1 MLSQYKLRL
10 VTKVAQL
17 YYEKNYVQKRIAD
30 ELHLSQATI
39 SRLLK
44 LAKEEK
50 IVKTV
55 VTIPSGVYSELESE
69 LEKKYGLKEVIIA
82 EASSNSQ
89 DEILR
94 SIGSAAAYYLE
105 TTLSKGDTIGISSWS
120 STLLSMVDAMQ
131 PLKNLNETKVVQ
143 ILGGIGNPAAETHA
157 SHLIKRLASLVNGE
171 AIFLPAP
178 AVIPPGSKPENY
190 INDEFVKRALNM
202 FNKVN
207 VVLAGIG
214 TLEPS
219 QLLANSGNI
228 FAEDE
233 LIELKERGAIG
244 DICLH
249 FFDENGDP
257 IETSLNKRVMS
268 MSLQN
273 IKKVERT
280 IGVAG
285 GKRKV
290 KAIKAAMRGNLINV
304 LITDKFTANK
314 LRVKS
319 QI

>member
-1 MLSQYKLRL
+1 MLSLYKLRL

-17 YYEKNYVQKRIAD
+17 YYEKGYVQKRIAD

-44 LAKEEK
+44 LAEKEK
-50 IVKTV
+50 VVKTIV
-55 VTIPSGVYSELESE
+55 SVPQGVYSNLEAELEE
-69 LEKKYGLKEVIIA
+69 KYGVKEVIIA
-82 EASSNSQ
+82 EAGSDSQ
-89 DEILR
+89 EEILR

-105 TTLSKGDTIGISSWS
+105 TTLSKRDVIGISSWS

-131 PLKNLNETKVVQ
+131 QLKNLKGTKVVQ

-178 AVIPPGSKPENY
+178 AVIPPGSTPENY

-202 FNKVN
+202 FDEVSI
-207 VVLAGIG
+207 VLAGIG

-228 FAEDE
+228 FAENE

-249 FFDENGDP
+249 FFDENGEP

-268 MSLQN
+268 MSLQQ
-273 IKKVERT
+273 IKQVERT

-290 KAIKAAMRGNLINV
+290 KAIKAAMVGELINV
-304 LITDKFTANK
+304 LITDHFTAKN
-314 LRVKS
+314 L
-319 QI
+319 

>member
-1 MLSQYKLRL
+1 MLSQHKLRL

-17 YYEKNYVQKRIAD
+17 YYEKGYVQKRIAD

-44 LAKEEK
+44 LAQEEK
-50 IVKTV
+50 IVKTIV
-55 VTIPSGVYSELESE
+55 SVPSGVYSGLEAELEN
-69 LEKKYGLKEVIIA
+69 KYGLKEIIIA
-82 EASSNSQ
+82 EASSDSQ
-89 DEILR
+89 EEILR

-105 TTLSKGDTIGISSWS
+105 TTLSKGETIGISSWS
-120 STLLSMVDAMQ
+120 ATLLSMVDAMQ
-131 PLKNLNETKVVQ
+131 QLKNLKDTKVVQ

-190 INDEFVKRALNM
+190 ISDEFVKRALNM
-202 FNKVN
+202 FNEVN

-249 FFDENGDP
+249 FFDGDGKP

-268 MSLQN
+268 MSLNQ

-290 KAIKAAMRGNLINV
+290 KAIKAALKGQYINV
-304 LITDKFTANK
+304 LITDRFTAEK
-314 LRVKS
+314 L
-319 QI
+319 

>member
-1 MLSQYKLRL
+1 MLSHNKLRL
-10 VTKVAQL
+10 VTKVAQF
-17 YYEKNYVQKRIAD
+17 YYEKGYVQKRIAD

-44 LAKEEK
+44 LAGKEK
-50 IVKTV
+50 VVKTIV
-55 VTIPSGVYSELESE
+55 SVPSGVYSNLEAELED
-69 LEKKYGLKEVIIA
+69 KYGVKEVIIA

-89 DEILR
+89 EEILR
-94 SIGSAAAYYLE
+94 GIGSAAAYYLE
-105 TTLSKGDTIGISSWS
+105 TTLSKGDAVGISSWS

-131 PLKNLNETKVVQ
+131 QLKNLKDTKVVQ

-178 AVIPPGSKPENY
+178 AVIPTGSTPDNY
-190 INDEFVKRALNM
+190 VSDEFVKRALTM
-202 FNKVN
+202 FDEVN

-249 FFDENGDP
+249 FFDENGEP

-268 MSLQN
+268 MSLKQ

-290 KAIKAAMRGNLINV
+290 KAIQAAMIGGFINV
-304 LITDKFTANK
+304 LITDQFTAK
-314 LRVKS
+314 QL
-319 QI
+319 

>member
-1 MLSQYKLRL
+1 MLSHYKLRL

-17 YYEKNYVQKRIAD
+17 YYEKGYVQKRIAD

-39 SRLLK
+39 SRFLK
-44 LAKEEK
+44 LAEQEK
-50 IVKTV
+50 IVKTIV
-55 VTIPSGVYSELESE
+55 SVPSGVYSNLEAE
-69 LEKKYGLKEVIIA
+69 LEKKYGVKEVIIA
-82 EASSNSQ
+82 EASSDSQ
-89 DEILR
+89 EEILR

-120 STLLSMVDAMQ
+120 ATLLSMVDAMQ
-131 PLKNLNETKVVQ
+131 QLKNLKETKVVQ

-178 AVIPPGSKPENY
+178 AVIPPGSTPENY
-190 INDEFVKRALNM
+190 ISDEFVKRALNM
-202 FNKVN
+202 FDKVN

-249 FFDENGDP
+249 FFDKAGKP

-268 MSLQN
+268 MSLQQ

-285 GKRKV
+285 GNRKV
-290 KAIKAAMRGNLINV
+290 KAIKAAMMGELINV
-304 LITDKFTANK
+304 LITDQFTAKN
-314 LRVKS
+314 L
-319 QI
+319 

>member
-1 MLSQYKLRL
+1 MLSHYKLRL

-17 YYEKNYVQKRIAD
+17 YYEKGYVQKRIAD

-44 LAKEEK
+44 LAEEEK
-50 IVKTV
+50 IVKTIV
-55 VTIPSGVYSELESE
+55 SVPSGVYSNLEAELEE
-69 LEKKYGLKEVIIA
+69 KYGVKEVIIA
-82 EASSNSQ
+82 EASSDSQ
-89 DEILR
+89 EEILR
-94 SIGSAAAYYLE
+94 GIGNAAAYYLE

-120 STLLSMVDAMQ
+120 ATLLSMVDSMQ
-131 PLKNLNETKVVQ
+131 QLKYLQDTKVVQ

-178 AVIPPGSKPENY
+178 AVIPHGSTPENY
-190 INDEFVKRALNM
+190 ISDEFVKRALNM
-202 FNKVN
+202 FNEVN

-228 FAEDE
+228 FAKDE

-249 FFDENGDP
+249 FFDENGEP

-268 MSLQN
+268 MSLHQ
-273 IKKVERT
+273 IKKVDRT

-290 KAIKAAMRGNLINV
+290 KAIRAAIKGEYINV
-304 LITDKFTANK
+304 LITDRFTANQ
-314 LRVKS
+314 L
-319 QI
+319 

>member
-1 MLSQYKLRL
+1 MLSHYKLRL

-17 YYEKNYVQKRIAD
+17 YYEKGFVQKRIAD

-44 LAKEEK
+44 LAQEEK
-50 IVKTV
+50 IVKTIV
-55 VTIPSGVYSELESE
+55 SVPSGVYSGLEAELEE
-69 LEKKYGLKEVIIA
+69 KYGVKEIIIA
-82 EASSNSQ
+82 EASSDSQ

-120 STLLSMVDAMQ
+120 ATLLSMVDAMQ
-131 PLKNLNETKVVQ
+131 QLKNLKETKVVQ

-190 INDEFVKRALNM
+190 VSDEFVKRALNM
-202 FNKVN
+202 FDEVN

-233 LIELKERGAIG
+233 LVELKERGAIG

-249 FFDENGDP
+249 FFDVNGQP

-268 MSLQN
+268 MSLQK
-273 IKKVERT
+273 IKNVERT

-285 GKRKV
+285 GERKV
-290 KAIKAAMRGNLINV
+290 KAIRASLKGKFVNV
-304 LITDKFTANK
+304 LITDRFTAQK
-314 LRVKS
+314 L
-319 QI
+319 